1 MEIIQ
6 YALKNDKLCCIE
18 DVESGLK
25 CGCICPACGGV
36 MVARKGNIKIHH
48 FAHKSK
54 VVCEHGLE
62 TSLHLLAKQ
71 ILKDVKTFML
81 PSIKFGDCGS
91 VVIEEQRSIKIVNVE
106 LEKYINDIKPD
117 ILMIDEEGNKYCVEI
132 YVTHTIDDEKLEKIR
147 KLKLN
152 TIEINLSDF
161 AKKQIGSDFLREML
175 ICETNKKEW
184 KYHSKIEEK
193 KKEFEVPANKLQ
205 NCVYQKKRMLS
216 DYIYCLTHCEYVV
229 GVSKDNSKVYCK
241 RSNEVMAG
249 YKISDK
255 PKYHN
260 DPECGCKLEVVREG
274 DDFYYKCTGYPV
286 CNYKEK
292 IQSVYNSLALG
303 EVCPICK
310 SKMILRNSKHGAFLG
325 CERWPQCSY
334 KKSL

>member
-1 MEIIQ
+1 MEKIQ
-6 YALKNDKLCCIE
+6 YALKDDKLCCIDE
-18 DVESGLK
+18 VESGLK
-25 CGCICPACGGV
+25 CGCVCPACGGV
-36 MVARKGNIKIHH
+36 MVARKGDIKIHH

-81 PSIKFGDCGS
+81 PSIKFRDHGC
-91 VVIEEQRSIKIVNVE
+91 VVIEEKRSIKIVNVE

-117 ILMIDEEGNKYCVEI
+117 ILMVDEDGNKYCVEI
-132 YVTHTIDDEKLEKIR
+132 YVTHAIDNEKLEKII

-152 TIEINLSDF
+152 TIQINLSDF
-161 AKKQIGSDFLREML
+161 ANKQIGYDFLREIL

-193 KKEFEVPANKLQ
+193 KNELAVPVIKLK
-205 NCVYQKKRMLS
+205 NCVFQQKRMLA
-216 DYIYCLTHCEYVV
+216 DFIYCLTHCKYGV
-229 GVSKDNSKVYCK
+229 GMSKDDSEVYCT
-241 RSNEVMAG
+241 RANEVLAG

-274 DDFYYKCTGYPV
+274 DRFYYKCTGYPV
-286 CNYKEK
+286 CDYKEN
-292 IQSVYNSLALG
+292 IESVYQTLATG
-303 EVCPICK
+303 ETCPICK
-310 SKMILRNSKHGAFLG
+310 SKMVLRTGKNGKFLG

-334 KKSL
+334 TKNL